1 MKLAPI
7 IAALRARCPEF
18 QNRVAGAAQFKDLPE
33 VGKMKLPA
41 AYVVNRPGF
50 FGECLVRKLR
60 LPDHYL
66 YW

>member
-41 AYVVNRPGF
+41 AYVVLVMTHGEQKPDGLLAGF
-50 FGECLVRKLR
+50 N
-60 LPDHYL
+60 
-66 YW
+66 